1 MIDVLLTLAFVLV
14 AAALVI
20 GVVGV
25 VELLRTG

>member
-25 VELLRTG
+25 VELLRKG